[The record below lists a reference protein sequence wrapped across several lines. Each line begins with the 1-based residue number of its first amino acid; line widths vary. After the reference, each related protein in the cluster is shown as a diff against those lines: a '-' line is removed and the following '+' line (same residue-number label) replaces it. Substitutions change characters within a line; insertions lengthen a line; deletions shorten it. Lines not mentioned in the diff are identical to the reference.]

1 MIGFLIR
8 SLTQNSTVMT
18 NSFPNYHDPAVRLNK
33 TATPPMQQLKTGNN
47 VPFEIQTINWMRE
60 NKWKDDL
67 VPQRHNYYMIIWV
80 KEGSGTHL
88 IDLEKFEITN
98 KTIYC
103 LRPGQIHLFRP
114 TENTDGYV
122 ISFNS
127 EFLCLHENNFDLLL
141 NTGLF
146 NTFSHSPAFS
156 VHEEM
161 ERELDH
167 AALKMKQEF
176 DNMFLL
182 RSEILRV
189 FLKIFLIHLTRQ
201 YENLSYK
208 TTQSK
213 NVELAKKFHSLLEK
227 NFTKK
232 KMVTDYAEEL
242 IVTPN
247 YLNEIVKKVSGFP
260 ASHHIQQRIVLE
272 AKRQAVYAD
281 LSMKEIAYDL
291 GFDDIAHF
299 SKFFKNV
306 SGRSYTN
313 FKKEISGQLAY

>member
-1 MIGFLIR
+1 
-8 SLTQNSTVMT
+8 
-18 NSFPNYHDPAVRLNK
+18 
-33 TATPPMQQLKTGNN
+33 MQQLKTTSNL
-47 VPFEIQTINWMRE
+47 PFEIQTIKWMEE
-60 NKWKDDL
+60 NVWKEST

-80 KEGSGTHL
+80 KQGSGTHL
-88 IDLEKFEITN
+88 IDLEKFDIKDN
-98 KTIYC
+98 TIYC
-103 LRPGQIHLFRP
+103 LRPGQIHLFNP
-114 TENTDGYV
+114 EEDTNGYV

-127 EFLCLHENNFDLLL
+127 EFLCLHENNFDTLL

-146 NTFSHSPAFS
+146 HTFSHSPVFS
-156 VHEEM
+156 VCDEM
-161 ERELDH
+161 ECELRH
-167 AALKMKQEF
+167 AAEKMKQEF

-201 YENLSYK
+201 YENLNYNR
-208 TTQSK
+208 TQSK
-213 NVELAKKFHSLLEK
+213 NIELAKRFHTSLEK

-232 KMVTDYAEEL
+232 KMVIDYAEEL

-272 AKRQAVYAD
+272 AKRQAAYAD

-291 GFDDIAHF
+291 GFEDIAHF

-313 FKKEISGQLAY
+313 FKKEINGTLAY